1 MHTTS
6 SYRSMA
12 MYFTTASAASCCPI
26 CKRTCQSDAV
36 KAKREVDRYL
46 HCYKRYHAHAEA
58 QKFAIKQL
66 KEMEE
71 RMMRLQETSDNV
83 TWANVEYLKTANEQL
98 LECQRV
104 LKYTYCFAYYIPE
117 RVTSLTS
124 SWTMD
129 EFEDGI
135 NRSTSIDYNVP
146 AKMLKDQFENHQ
158 EMLERFTE
166 NLSDLVK
173 KSLKDIVRKVGVNQV
188 DEWISVIWFIMIS

>member
-1 MHTTS
+1 
-6 SYRSMA
+6 
-12 MYFTTASAASCCPI
+12 
-26 CKRTCQSDAV
+26 
-36 KAKREVDRYL
+36 
-46 HCYKRYHAHAEA
+46 
-58 QKFAIKQL
+58 
-66 KEMEE
+66 
-71 RMMRLQETSDNV
+71 MRLQETSDNV